1 MHPGIRSIS
10 RLFPPLLLGTG
21 LILIGIAAL
30 AIPSAADYVKSAGAD
45 FTAAPAVVNYPAP
58 TLALR
63 DLAGEP
69 YSLSDYR
76 GQVVLVNL
84 WATWCPPCKAEMP
97 NLQDFYDKYQDQGFT
112 IIAIDDGEPADEVSR
127 FVREHGLSFPIWLDP
142 TYEATERAFRT
153 RALPSSYVIDRL
165 GVVRLAWTGAITGRD
180 LERFV
185 APLIK
190 E

>member
-1 MHPGIRSIS
+1 MFPSL
-10 RLFPPLLLGTG
+10 LFGTG
-21 LILIGIAAL
+21 LVLIGIAAL
-30 AIPSAADYVKSAGAD
+30 AISSAANYVNSAGAD
-45 FTAAPAVVNYPAP
+45 FTAAPAAVQFPAP
-58 TLALR
+58 SLTLMGL
-63 DLAGEP
+63 DGEP
-69 YSLSDYR
+69 HSISDYR

-97 NLQDFYDKYQDQGFT
+97 NLQAFFERHRDQGFT
-112 IIAIDDGEPADEVSR
+112 IIAIDDGDPADEVSL
-127 FVREHGLSFPIWLDP
+127 FMQEHGLSFPIWLDP

-165 GVVRLAWTGAITGRD
+165 GVVRLAWTGAITRRD
-180 LERFV
+180 LDRFV